1 MNARKKSNRTEPAQT
16 TSGLSTRRKEILNIL
31 NQQESSWSQC
41 VLDYCG
47 NHTPDT
53 ELLQVLVEIGNTDSG
68 RASTPAL
75 TKQAVIAELQ
85 RNHEY
90 YLNHALPQISL
101 SFSRVLADRPEHF
114 SLHLC
119 HTLYEVFEKAL
130 IEHIREEEHDFQ
142 AFNKG
147 TKAGPDC
154 FHAHHDETAA
164 LDQIIE
170 MLSECTTSKSFDPCH
185 ILVLRLQNLSNDLK
199 IHTFVEEKLL
209 MPMLK

>member
-16 TSGLSTRRKEILNIL
+16 ASGMNMRRKEILNIL
-31 NQQESSWSQC
+31 NRQESSWSQC

-53 ELLQVLVEIGNTDSG
+53 ELLHVLVEVRNTDSG
-68 RASTPAL
+68 RPATPAL

-147 TKAGPDC
+147 IKAGQDC

-170 MLSECTTSKSFDPCH
+170 MLNECTTSKSFDPCH